1 MKRVARGRGGTAIKR
16 SRAGSRRGKWSARR
30 GAFGPG
36 RKGRMR
42 RRKPR
47 VSVRA
52 ANETAQRDVSGYDE
66 GYRAGLY
73 DGGERLLEAVLPADR
88 IVPDISVAEVL
99 AAGIPHVLT
108 RSIRLLGPEE
118 LCDELEAAL
127 AAGRPYSV
135 VRLGDGELLTLAQ
148 DTLKPAAEIARESPF
163 LSYAGVDAPD
173 GAARDA
179 LAAAIRRATVVGVP
193 LSRKPNYQP
202 LLFEGLRRNGV
213 PPESLRLTSSMIN
226 YALHESGQLM
236 RLAAGKR
243 IVIVGN
249 SAEALARALR
259 GAGLEIVHTV
269 VPVDGIADYASAV
282 ERAAAV
288 PFDLALVSAGVA
300 AVPICVWLAERTGKA
315 AFDFGHMADR
325 LGGTA
330 VPAGE

>member
-1 MKRVARGRGGTAIKR
+1 MKRIARGRGAAALKR
-16 SRAGSRRGKWSARR
+16 FRAGSRKGKLGGRR
-30 GAFGPG
+30 GVGILG
-36 RKGRMR
+36 RKGRLR
-42 RRKPR
+42 RRRPRPSPR
-47 VSVRA
+47 VA
-52 ANETAQRDVSGYDE
+52 TEAQRQEAPGYGE
-66 GYRAGLY
+66 GYLEGLY
-73 DGGERLLEAVLPADR
+73 DGGERLLEAALPGDR
-88 IVPDISVAEVL
+88 IVPDVSVAEVL

-108 RSIRLLGPEE
+108 RSIRLLGTEE
-118 LCDELEAAL
+118 LCAELEAAL

-173 GAARDA
+173 RAARDE

-193 LSRKPNYQP
+193 LSRRPNYQP
-202 LLFEGLRRNGV
+202 LLFEALRRNGV
-213 PPESLRLTSSMIN
+213 PPESLRFTSSMVN
-226 YALHESGQLM
+226 YALHESGHLM

-243 IVIVGN
+243 IAVVGN
-249 SAEALARALR
+249 SADALARALR
-259 GAGLEIVHTV
+259 AAGLEVVHTV
-269 VPVDGIADYASAV
+269 SPVDGIADYASAV

-300 AVPICVWLAERTGKA
+300 AVPICVWLSERTGKA

-330 VPAGE
+330 LPPGE